1 MRAITVPSP
10 GGPEALVLAE
20 VPDPEPGPDE
30 VLVDVVAAGVNKAD
44 TLQRLGRYDPPPGAP
59 PYPGMECSGRI
70 SAVGANVET
79 WAVGDEVCALVSGGS
94 YAEQVTVPVGQ
105 VMPVPA
111 GVGLVQAAALPEV
124 TCTVW
129 ANVFMAAGLRP
140 GEVLLVHGGSSGI
153 GTMAIQLARELG
165 ARVAVTAGTKDKLEA
180 CRALGADILV
190 NYKKEDFVEVVQ
202 EETGGAGAD
211 VVLDNM
217 GAKYLARNLTVLAR
231 NGRLV
236 VIGLQ
241 GGATAEI
248 DLGLMLTKR
257 VALFAASL
265 RFRPVEEKAAIVR
278 STVEHVWPLLSS
290 GAVRPVVHATYPLA
304 EAGEAHRVMEA
315 STHIG
320 KLLLIT

>member
-1 MRAITVPSP
+1 
-10 GGPEALVLAE
+10 
-20 VPDPEPGPDE
+20 
-30 VLVDVVAAGVNKAD
+30 
-44 TLQRLGRYDPPPGAP
+44 
-59 PYPGMECSGRI
+59 
-70 SAVGANVET
+70 
-79 WAVGDEVCALVSGGS
+79 
-94 YAEQVTVPVGQ
+94 
-105 VMPVPA
+105 
-111 GVGLVQAAALPEV
+111 
-124 TCTVW
+124 
-129 ANVFMAAGLRP
+129 
-140 GEVLLVHGGSSGI
+140 
-153 GTMAIQLARELG
+153 MAIQLARELG